1 MGVINESI
9 IFQNIIVETLNV
21 HHSGHFYAIAKQ
33 KLQNDAINFMQNTQ

>member
-9 IFQNIIVETLNV
+9 IFQNIIVEINV

-33 KLQNDAINFMQNTQ
+33 KLKNDAINFMQNTQ